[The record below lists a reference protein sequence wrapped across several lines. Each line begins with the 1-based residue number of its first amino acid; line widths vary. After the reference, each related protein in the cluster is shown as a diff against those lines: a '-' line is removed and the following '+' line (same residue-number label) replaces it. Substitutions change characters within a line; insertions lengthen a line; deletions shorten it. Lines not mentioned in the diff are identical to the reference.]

1 MTDHAVELS
10 QISLNKMWYCAYI
23 HRVKITGFK
32 KKCMHSLPDVL
43 HVEGV
48 LKAHVFHIIVVGD
61 FVRVLSLQMSENK
74 SSLEVLIFFSRMH

>member
-1 MTDHAVELS
+1 M
-10 QISLNKMWYCAYI
+10 Y
-23 HRVKITGFK
+23 
-32 KKCMHSLPDVL
+32 SLPDVL

-74 SSLEVLIFFSRMH
+74 SLEVLIFFLGCIEVKKDT

>member
-1 MTDHAVELS
+1 MVLCLYS
-10 QISLNKMWYCAYI
+10 QSENNWFL
-23 HRVKITGFK
+23 K
-32 KKCMHSLPDVL
+32 KYMYSLPDVL

-74 SSLEVLIFFSRMH
+74 SSFEVLIFFLGCIEIKKDT